1 MLVFME
7 LPALFLQDN
16 WAYYR
21 VEKYVCREHNFKIAA
36 FLPLRFVG
44 YGK

>member
-1 MLVFME
+1 ME

-16 WAYYR
+16 SAYYR
-21 VEKYVCREHNFKIAA
+21 IEKYIFTEHNFKIAA

>member
-1 MLVFME
+1 ME
-7 LPALFLQDN
+7 IPALFLQDK

-21 VEKYVCREHNFKIAA
+21 IEEYACTEHNFKIAA
-36 FLPLRFVG
+36 FLSLHFVG